1 MSYQL
6 RTVNESLV
14 SELALALNIS
24 ATTARVLVGRK
35 ITSVAEA
42 ENFLNSSIQDIH
54 DPFLL
59 KDMDKAVERLTRAI
73 YTHEAICIY
82 GDYDVD
88 GAVGTSLLLIFLQDM
103 GVRASFYIPNRL
115 SEGYSLND
123 HALRKLKNQG
133 VGLIVTVDN
142 GIMAVAEVGLAQSLG
157 LDVIITDHHQTG
169 PILPPAS
176 AVVNPQR
183 SDCPYPFKGICG
195 AGVAFKLALALRQT
209 LRRQGFFDDKPEP
222 NLKSYLD
229 LLAVATVCDMVPLTD
244 ENRFFVKEGL
254 RHLEVTKRPGLK
266 ALMAVSRLTGPPS
279 ATDLGFRLGPRIN
292 ACGRLE
298 DASLGV
304 LMLTSDDDE
313 SALKYAKILDQLNQD
328 RRDLE
333 QNMAEEALS
342 LIEHTIDLTQTL
354 GVVVFE
360 KDWHVGVVGIVASRV
375 VEKIHRPTFIL
386 CQTESGEIKG
396 SGRSVGKVS
405 LVKALHECA
414 QHLKK
419 YGGHEAAAG
428 VTLEPENRE
437 NFIRDFDAAIKKQ
450 MSFHDLKSVVL
461 VDDDLT
467 RAEINAR
474 LVNELSRLE
483 PFGMGNA
490 KPLFVAKG
498 LSVNAKKVVGQKHL
512 KLEMGHGKN
521 KVFDAIAFG
530 KADSLVTLNESADV
544 LFGLEVNTFRDVAR
558 IQLVVKEF
566 V

>member
-1 MSYQL
+1 MAYQL
-6 RTVNESLV
+6 RPSNEALVN
-14 SELALALNIS
+14 ELALALDVS
-24 ATTARVLVGRK
+24 PTTARVLVGRK
-35 ITSVAEA
+35 IKSVAEA
-42 ENFLNSSIQDIH
+42 QGFLNSSIQDIH
-54 DPFLL
+54 DPFLF
-59 KDMDKAVERLTRAI
+59 KDMDKAVERFIRAI
-73 YTHEAICIY
+73 YAHEAICIY

-88 GAVGTSLLLIFLQDM
+88 GAVGTSLLLVFLQDI
-103 GVRASFYIPNRL
+103 GVRASFYIPNRM
-115 SEGYSLND
+115 SEGYSLNEN
-123 HALRKLKNQG
+123 ALRKLKNQG
-133 VGLIVTVDN
+133 VGLVITVDN
-142 GIMAVAEVGLAQSLG
+142 GIMAVTEVGFAKSLG
-157 LDVIITDHHQTG
+157 LDVIITDHHQVG
-169 PILPPAS
+169 SVLPPAC

-183 SDCPYPFKGICG
+183 KDCPYPFKGICG

-209 LRRQGFFDDKPEP
+209 LRRQDFFANKPEP

-229 LLAVATVCDMVPLTD
+229 LLSVATVCDMVPLTD

-266 ALMAVSRLTGPPS
+266 ALMAVSHLTGPPT

-304 LMLTSDDDE
+304 LMLTSDNDQ
-313 SALKYAKILDQLNQD
+313 SALEYAQVLDRLNQD

-333 QNMAEEALS
+333 KNMAEAALS
-342 LIEHTIDLTQTL
+342 LIERTIDLTQTL

-360 KDWHVGVVGIVASRV
+360 PEWHVGVVGIVASRV
-375 VEKIHRPTFIL
+375 VEKIGRPTFIL
-386 CQTESGEIKG
+386 CRAESGEIKG

-428 VTLEPENRE
+428 VTLLPENLA
-437 NFIRDFDAAIKKQ
+437 NFMRDFDAAIKRQ
-450 MSFHDLKSVVL
+450 MSFDDLKSAIL

-467 RAEINAR
+467 STDINAR

-498 LSVNAKKVVGQKHL
+498 LSVKAKKIVGQNHL
-512 KLEMGHGKN
+512 KLEIRHGKN

-530 KADSLVTLNESADV
+530 KADHLEQLAASTDAV
-544 LFGLEVNTFRDVAR
+544 FGLEINTFRDVAR

-566 V
+566 I